1 MWLELNPDLLRTH
14 LAEPEIT
21 ALETAATTAD
31 VANILKEE
39 THNVAESWRGRIR
52 KGHSIDKRTDYV
64 PSELLQFILVHVRY
78 ASYTRLPNMETLL
91 DKLRQEEWRRANK
104 VFDDPF
110 YIDIEDPEEEFLEES
125 STDPVVF
132 VSRSNYRMDIYPDGI
147 IRTQR

>member
-39 THNVAESWRGRIR
+39 THNVAEMWRGRIR
-52 KGHSIDKRTDYV
+52 KGHSIDKRKDYV
-64 PSELLQFILVHVRY
+64 PSELLEFILIHVRY

-91 DKLRQEEWRRANK
+91 DKLRQREWERANK
-104 VFDDPF
+104 IFDDPF
-110 YIDIEDPEEEFLEES
+110 IIDIEDPEEEFIEGS
-125 STDPVVF
+125 STDPIVEVNPN
-132 VSRSNYRMDIYPDGI
+132 NYRLDIYF
-147 IRTQR
+147 R